1 MLSHKCFC
9 TFRSS
14 SQCLL
19 FQSFQ
24 KIVHILWPG
33 EAGPSNP
40 SKYIPRF
47 CVTSG
52 DVTQVAE
59 KLTSTSNFGML
70 KLMINTYLKRY
81 GCVKF
86 MINTYEYL
94 LGQGTLRLESLCSIL
109 YNYMKVKKFNCK
121 GENRSSIP
129 DSSGNIPGPFQA
141 QLGSK
146 KRKLGPI

>member
-1 MLSHKCFC
+1 
-9 TFRSS
+9 
-14 SQCLL
+14 
-19 FQSFQ
+19 
-24 KIVHILWPG
+24 
-33 EAGPSNP
+33 
-40 SKYIPRF
+40 
-47 CVTSG
+47 
-52 DVTQVAE
+52 
-59 KLTSTSNFGML
+59 ML
-70 KLMINTYLKRY
+70 KLMIDTFLKRY